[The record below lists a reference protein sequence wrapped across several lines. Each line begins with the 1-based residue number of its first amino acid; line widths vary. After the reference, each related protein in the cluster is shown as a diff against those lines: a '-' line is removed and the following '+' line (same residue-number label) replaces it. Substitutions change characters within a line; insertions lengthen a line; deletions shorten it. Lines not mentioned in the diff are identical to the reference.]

1 MIARY
6 FRNALNECLGLG
18 IVGSEVLSEHN
29 VVVARVS
36 GCDADYSFLGSLGEI
51 LADDACAVVWSGVV
65 SEREVD
71 YERLLALCSEVG
83 CGLVVVVAV
92 IEYSLHSVG
101 DKHVGKCSAR
111 CHNVGI
117 GCHAIVGVGFFHH
130 IGLP

>member
-18 IVGSEVLSEHN
+18 VVGSEVLGEHN

-71 YERLLALCSEVG
+71 Y
-83 CGLVVVVAV
+83 CGLVVVLAV